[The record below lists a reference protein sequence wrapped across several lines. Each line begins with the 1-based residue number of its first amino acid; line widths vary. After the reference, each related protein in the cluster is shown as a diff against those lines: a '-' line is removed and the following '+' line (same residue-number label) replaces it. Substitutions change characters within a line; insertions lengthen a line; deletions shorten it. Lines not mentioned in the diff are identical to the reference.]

1 MPLSE
6 EQRRQIVVKCT
17 SIKASLRQL
26 HRSDASLRV
35 NRGQLYEFIGTK
47 LMARLNGRI
56 VANRLD
62 GGDLVASAA
71 RYDTALVNFR
81 TVYQNYEEGLS
92 ATLRIDCVQQ
102 PEDFYYS
109 VADIRKR
116 RLEVYQRVTD
126 INRYIDEY
134 YEAFGQFSED
144 FRLAVKGVMGE

>member
-1 MPLSE
+1 
-6 EQRRQIVVKCT
+6 
-17 SIKASLRQL
+17 
-26 HRSDASLRV
+26 
-35 NRGQLYEFIGTK
+35 
-47 LMARLNGRI
+47 
-56 VANRLD
+56 
-62 GGDLVASAA
+62 VASAA